1 MTELGQHSAVSA
13 WLLGARLSCEGS
25 WTARGFPT
33 RVPRG
38 AACRWGGSGGGAY
51 SQGSCGGAGS
61 KLWARRRSA
70 AAGGTAAEGGVRA
83 SGVAVGAATGTGL
96 PVSPCHVTAT
106 SLHLAFGGRSSSV
119 TFLGVGQGC
128 GQGCGGE
135 EVQSCQSAR
144 GDVGKRKVELGDGVL
159 RAECACVIELF
170 YGRTRLI
177 TLAWVARLT
186 QGVRGSPGE
195 GGQVRR
201 RELASASCKVV
212 SCVLRT
218 RVCSCRPG
226 LDRRGACTRTAV
238 HSPSSVRG
246 TEPPEATAH
255 VARSMHPNCVNVSG
269 ACLLCTAVYNVKL
282 SVDFPNYR
290 HRVYRLELRTRDA
303 MVRITKTCE
312 ESALA

>member
-1 MTELGQHSAVSA
+1 M
-13 WLLGARLSCEGS
+13 
-25 WTARGFPT
+25 
-33 RVPRG
+33 
-38 AACRWGGSGGGAY
+38 
-51 SQGSCGGAGS
+51 
-61 KLWARRRSA
+61 
-70 AAGGTAAEGGVRA
+70 
-83 SGVAVGAATGTGL
+83 
-96 PVSPCHVTAT
+96 
-106 SLHLAFGGRSSSV
+106 
-119 TFLGVGQGC
+119 
-128 GQGCGGE
+128 
-135 EVQSCQSAR
+135 
-144 GDVGKRKVELGDGVL
+144 GKRKVELGDGVL

-282 SVDFPNYR
+282 SVDFPNYYR
-290 HRVYRLELRTRDA
+290 HRV
-303 MVRITKTCE
+303 
-312 ESALA
+312 

>member
-1 MTELGQHSAVSA
+1 MSLGRERWRRVFARIVRRGGLEAVGKA
-13 WLLGARLSCEGS
+13 AQ
-25 WTARGFPT
+25 RGG
-33 RVPRG
+33 RRN
-38 AACRWGGSGGGAY
+38 GGG
-51 SQGSCGGAGS
+51 GWC
-61 KLWARRRSA
+61 ARFRRCR
-70 AAGGTAAEGGVRA
+70 GRCHRHRL
-83 SGVAVGAATGTGL
+83 L

-282 SVDFPNYR
+282 SVDFPNYYR
-290 HRVYRLELRTRDA
+290 HRV
-303 MVRITKTCE
+303 
-312 ESALA
+312 